1 MRFKIVAIKPK
12 KERTEED
19 KITRHYIDFVKEL
32 VNYPLKPTRAV
43 LIMDQA
49 SYHRVEEATK
59 FLSESGIS
67 IYFLPS
73 GSSELNPIEKCR
85 Y

>member
-1 MRFKIVAIKPK
+1 
-12 KERTEED
+12 
-19 KITRHYIDFVKEL
+19 
-32 VNYPLKPTRAV
+32 
-43 LIMDQA
+43 MDQA

-85 Y
+85 YYKDMFYSVTFSTM